1 MTKNALLRHSNQFL
15 NGLRDFFESIGQ
27 RASKLKPRHEAE
39 QLRALNDLSIGGLT
53 RAIAH
58 LLVCGRNLFY
68 HTHDWLPIDAR
79 HNSLLKGLEF
89 F

>member
-1 MTKNALLRHSNQFL
+1 MTKNALLSHSNQFL
-15 NGLRDFFESIGQ
+15 NGLRGFFESIGQ
-27 RASKLKPRHEAE
+27 QASKLKPRHEAE
-39 QLRALNDLSIGGLT
+39 QVRALSDLSIGGLT
-53 RAIAH
+53 TVIAH

-79 HNSLLKGLEF
+79 HNGLLKGLHF

>member
-1 MTKNALLRHSNQFL
+1 MTTNALLSHSSQFL
-15 NGLRDFFESIGQ
+15 NGLRGFFESTGQ
-27 RASKLKPRHEAE
+27 RASKHKPRHEAE
-39 QLRALNDLSIGGLT
+39 QLRALTDLSIGGLT

-79 HNSLLKGLEF
+79 R
-89 F
+89 